1 MTSIS
6 NNLIGNGHSIHSEI
20 LRNLREFIKTE
31 IELKLIVNPASN
43 GDKKPNAANGMLN
56 ML

>member
-6 NNLIGNGHSIHSEI
+6 NNIIGSGYPIHGEI

-31 IELKLIVNPASN
+31 IELKLIVNPASS

>member
-1 MTSIS
+1 VTSIS